1 MRLSDSRIISMILKQ
16 PDLTLLRTSVLS
28 HSRFHTLYM
37 EEKLLE
43 FRI

>member
-28 HSRFHTLYM
+28 RSRFHTLYM